1 MVNVWPKKAT
11 AVGSWLGFPKN
22 GPKQVHQCK
31 KTNRNDTDKKHPKCQ
46 HKKDTVTLSPF
57 VLLVDVFPCFHPRE
71 LGFWRGFF
79 GLWKIWRK
87 KRVRSIQ
94 ESKPP
99 KVMERAKGQV
109 HCEKAQRAR
118 LRSMVLYKWYCSCQ
132 FLVIIC
138 IYIYRYIHHRS
149 HLLGEPET
157 TIDEVLVWFVAV

>member
-31 KTNRNDTDKKHPKCQ
+31 KTNKNDTDKKHPKCQ

-57 VLLVDVFPCFHPRE
+57 VLFVDVFPCFHPRE
-71 LGFWRGFF
+71 LGFWGGFL

-118 LRSMVLYKWYCSCQ
+118 LRSMVLYKSSVFPANFWW
-132 FLVIIC
+132 L
-138 IYIYRYIHHRS
+138 YIYTSPIPPIRRTRNNC
-149 HLLGEPET
+149 LMRCWL
-157 TIDEVLVWFVAV
+157 WFVAV

>member
-1 MVNVWPKKAT
+1 MYGQRKPQQLGRGLDFQKT
-11 AVGSWLGFPKN
+11 ARNKCISA
-22 GPKQVHQCK
+22 K
-31 KTNRNDTDKKHPKCQ
+31 KTNKNDTDKKHPKCQ
-46 HKKDTVTLSPF
+46 HEKDTVTLSPF

-71 LGFWRGFF
+71 LGFWGGFLD
-79 GLWKIWRK
+79 LWKIWRK

-118 LRSMVLYKWYCSCQ
+118 LRSMVLYKNGVFPANFWWLY
-132 FLVIIC
+132 
-138 IYIYRYIHHRS
+138 IYIYIHHRS

-157 TIDEVLVWFVAV
+157 TVWWGVGFGL